1 MNTKIINFLLIAI
14 ALVGGVLLT
23 QEKVEAQLLVVDSKY
38 RIVEVDRAEQ
48 RIGVALED
56 ADPKET
62 QTWVY
67 VKPDTKSALRT
78 HHGNGLF
85 RDEILTFNGIL
96 DVAAQREGGLFKV
109 HGGRDFDGSI
119 NAKTIW
125 F

>member
-1 MNTKIINFLLIAI
+1 MNTKIINFLLIAVT
-14 ALVGGVLLT
+14 LVSGVLLT

-56 ADPKET
+56 ADPNET

-67 VKPDTKSALRT
+67 VKPDTRSSLRT

-85 RDEILTFNGIL
+85 RDENLSFNGIL
-96 DVAAQREGGLFKV
+96 DVAAKREGGFFKV

-119 NAKTIW
+119 DAKTIW

>member
-1 MNTKIINFLLIAI
+1 MNTKVINFLLIAV
-14 ALVGGVLLT
+14 ALVSGVLLT
-23 QEKVEAQLLVVDSKY
+23 QEKAEAQLIVVESKY

-48 RIGVALED
+48 RIGVARED
-56 ADPKET
+56 DDPNKR

-67 VKPDTKSALRT
+67 VKPDTRSSLRT

-85 RDEILTFNGIL
+85 RDENLSFNGIL
-96 DVAAQREGGLFKV
+96 DVAEKREGGLFKV

-119 NAKTIW
+119 DAKTIW